1 MWSVRLPGGYGN
13 EMTHT
18 TRALQATGMLN
29 VSLDLDFRENGRI
42 SEYKEISV
50 YIIIAGEKCIK

>member
-13 EMTHT
+13 EMTRA

-29 VSLDLDFRENGRI
+29 VSLDLDLRGRI